1 LRIRRSADF
10 VFGINDF
17 LLRKRA
23 VNLANDTEMSTS
35 KNRNGVSILSGS
47 PLPKS
52 SVLYIFAAGCSFMT
66 IRTGGVGI
74 ADFYEI
80 LT

>member
-1 LRIRRSADF
+1 
-10 VFGINDF
+10 
-17 LLRKRA
+17 
-23 VNLANDTEMSTS
+23 MSTS
-35 KNRNGVSILSGS
+35 KNRESVSILSGS

-52 SVLYIFAAGCSFMT
+52 SVLYIFAAGCSFIT

-74 ADFYEI
+74 ANFYEI